1 MNKILTAS
9 LLLLLCPKLHA
20 QTLPVTDSLQL
31 WLDASDVSTTG
42 INPANNGTF
51 TTWKDKSPKNR
62 AVSQLGG
69 HNAAI
74 FRTNQINGK
83 SVVHFTRSSGTIGSV
98 FNVPGM
104 DIRARSMKALTIFTV
119 YRQGTNVQ
127 SQQGL
132 WGNDDGGWDRFFM
145 TIFSNGSSTGAVAI
159 GPAPPYNVAITNA
172 GVTGETKLL
181 TAVYDHRVTDGSTIY
196 FNGVAVQSVTDNTDS
211 VNARNSF
218 FLGWDG
224 DDNTFD
230 GDIAEVVVY
239 NRKLSLCEIQQV
251 NRYLGTKYGYTY
263 STVNVSA
270 SGSTAI
276 YPGNAVTLTASTTGT
291 YKWLKDGALIPGAT
305 AQSYSAN
312 TPGDYSVIVTN
323 GCADTSSTQAV
334 TQAIMP
340 APGHALNFAGGAS
353 GNDYVDL
360 GNIPATSVK
369 SMECWVKFNDMNGS
383 QELMNR
389 SITGYGIELLVYN
402 NNLAFF
408 CMDGTNNSNV
418 VYSGANLTP
427 GRWYHVAATWNGTN
441 KSTMKLYLD
450 GRSVGDLSVVG
461 TAVSP
466 VSNIAPSFKLGR
478 WSDTDPRSF
487 NGAMD
492 EVRIWSTERSQAQ
505 IQANMYNPLSLPQ
518 SGLLGYYMFDNGLA
532 IANGNN
538 TTRNTVYDYSG
549 NNNTGTITNFNLT
562 GTTSNW
568 TESYAMVYPVMT
580 TESAS
585 NASGFTANWTAPA
598 TGTVIHYLLDVATDT
613 LFNNK
618 LANYNSRNVGNV
630 TSFNVSGLSNN
641 TKYFYRVTP
650 VKTGTDGVAGPSA
663 TRSITTATPL
673 DFTLISFE
681 AQTLTDAV
689 SLTWKTA
696 SEKATTAF
704 EIERSSNG
712 AAFTV
717 IGRVAAAGDAS
728 EARSYHFNDAQP
740 AKGLNLYR
748 LKMINADGT
757 WSYSAVRNARFQSV
771 LAGHEVFPIPT
782 KAGLTLRLTNT
793 PETNLQA
800 YLYDLHG
807 RVVKQMIINQKETL
821 IDIKDI
827 AAGQYLLVLSDGSS
841 FKVEKI

>member
-1 MNKILTAS
+1 MNKLFTAS

-31 WLDASDVSTTG
+31 WLDASEVSTT
-42 INPANNGTF
+42 NPLNNGTF
-51 TTWKDKSPKNR
+51 TSWKDKSPKNR
-62 AVSQLGG
+62 AVTLLSGF
-69 HNAAI
+69 NAAT

-83 SVVHFTRSSGTIGSV
+83 STVRFTRSSPTMGTV
-98 FNVPGM
+98 FNVPTL

-119 YRQGTNVQ
+119 YRQGTNVE

-132 WGNDDGGWDRFFM
+132 WGNDDGAWDRFFM
-145 TIFSNGSSTGAVAI
+145 TIFANGSPNGAVSI
-159 GPAPPYNVAITNA
+159 GTVSPFNVAITNA
-172 GVTGETKLL
+172 GVPNETKLL
-181 TAVYDHRVTDGSTIY
+181 TAVYDHRVTNGSTIY

-211 VNARNSF
+211 VNARSSF
-218 FLGWDG
+218 YLGWDG
-224 DDNTFD
+224 DNNTYD

-263 STVNVSA
+263 STVSISA

-276 YPGNAVTLTASTTGT
+276 YPGNTVTLTASTTGT
-291 YKWLKDGALIPGAT
+291 YQWLKDGAVISGAT
-305 AQSYSAN
+305 AQSYAAN
-312 TPGDYSVIVTN
+312 AAGDYRVIVNN
-323 GCADTSSTQAV
+323 GCADTSSVQSV

-369 SMECWVKFNDMNGS
+369 TMECWVKFNDMNGS

-450 GRSVGDLSVVG
+450 GKSVGDLNVVG

-505 IQANMYNPLSLPQ
+505 IQANMYSPLSLPQ
-518 SGLLGYYMFDNGLA
+518 NGLLGYYMFDNGAA

-568 TESYAMVYPVMT
+568 TESYAMVHPVMT
-580 TESAS
+580 TESAAG
-585 NASGFTANWTAPA
+585 ASGFTANWTAPA
-598 TGTVIHYLLDVATDT
+598 TGTVIHYLLDVATDS

-618 LANYNSRNVGNV
+618 LSNYNSRNVGNV

-650 VKTGTDGVAGPSA
+650 VKSGTDGVAGPSA
-663 TRSITTATPL
+663 VRSITTATPL

-681 AQTLTDAV
+681 AKVLAQQVQLD
-689 SLTWKTA
+689 WKTA
-696 SEKATTAF
+696 TEKATSAF

-712 AAFTV
+712 ADFKV
-717 IGRVAAAGDAS
+717 IGRVNAAGNAS
-728 EARSYHFNDAQP
+728 EATGYRFDDVQP
-740 AKGLNLYR
+740 EKGLNLYR
-748 LKMINADGT
+748 LKMLNADGT
-757 WSYSAVRNARFQSV
+757 WSYSPVRNARFQSAATAHQ
-771 LAGHEVFPIPT
+771 LYPAPA
-782 KAGLTLRLTNT
+782 KANVTLKLSDA
-793 PETNLQA
+793 PAAAVQA
-800 YLYDLHG
+800 YLYDMHG
-807 RVVKQMIINQKETL
+807 RVVKQIKISQQETV
-821 IDIKDI
+821 IDIRDI
-827 AAGQYLLVLSDGSS
+827 ATGQYLLVLSDGSS

>member
-31 WLDASDVSTTG
+31 WLDASEVSNT
-42 INPANNGTF
+42 NPANNGTF

-62 AVSQLGG
+62 AVNLLAGKT
-69 HNAAI
+69 AAI

-83 SVVHFTRSSGTIGSV
+83 SVAHFTRSNAILGTV
-98 FNVPGM
+98 FNVPTL

-119 YRQGTNVQ
+119 YRQGSNVEA
-127 SQQGL
+127 QQGL
-132 WGNDDGGWDRFFM
+132 WGNDDGNWDRFFM
-145 TIFSNGSSTGAVAI
+145 TIFANGSPNGAVSVS
-159 GPAPPYNVAITNA
+159 PTLPNNVAITNA
-172 GVTGETKLL
+172 GVPGETKLL
-181 TAVYDHRVTDGSTIY
+181 TAVYDHRVAAGSTIY
-196 FNGVAVQSVTDNTDS
+196 FNGVPIQSVTDNTDS
-211 VNARNSF
+211 VNAQTSF
-218 FLGWDG
+218 YLGWDG
-224 DDNTFD
+224 DNNTFD
-230 GDIAEVVVY
+230 GDIAEVLIY

-263 STVNVSA
+263 STVSITP
-270 SGSTAI
+270 SSTTPL
-276 YPGNAVTLTASTTGT
+276 YPGNSVTLTSSTTGP
-291 YKWLKDGALIPGAT
+291 YQWLKDGAVISGAT
-305 AQSYSAN
+305 GQTHTTN
-312 TPGDYSVIVTN
+312 TPGDYRVIVN
-323 GCADTSSTQAV
+323 SGCADTSAIYTVSQA
-334 TQAIMP
+334 TMA

-450 GRSVGDLSVVG
+450 GRSVGDLNVVG
-461 TAVSP
+461 AAVSP

-505 IQANMYNPLSLPQ
+505 IQASMYSPLSLPQ
-518 SGLLGYYMFDNGLA
+518 SGLLAYYMFDNGA
-532 IANGNN
+532 ATANGNN
-538 TTRNTVYDYSG
+538 AGRNTVYDYSG

-580 TESAS
+580 TESAP

-598 TGTVIHYLLDVATDT
+598 TGTVLHYLLDVATDT

-618 LANYNSRNVGNV
+618 LSNYNSRNVGNV
-630 TSFNVSGLSNN
+630 TSFNVSGLTNN

-681 AQTLTDAV
+681 AQALANEV
-689 SLTWKTA
+689 ALSWKTA
-696 SEKATTAF
+696 TEKATTAF

-712 AAFTV
+712 AGFTV
-717 IGRVAAAGDAS
+717 IGRVAAAGNAS
-728 EARSYHFNDAQP
+728 EARNYHFNDVQP

-771 LAGHEVFPIPT
+771 LAGHEVFPVPAKT
-782 KAGLTLRLTNT
+782 GLTLRLANA
-793 PETNLQA
+793 PETKLQA

-807 RVVKQMIINQKETL
+807 RVVKQMNINQQETL

-827 AAGQYLLVLSDGSS
+827 AVGQYLLVLSDGSS